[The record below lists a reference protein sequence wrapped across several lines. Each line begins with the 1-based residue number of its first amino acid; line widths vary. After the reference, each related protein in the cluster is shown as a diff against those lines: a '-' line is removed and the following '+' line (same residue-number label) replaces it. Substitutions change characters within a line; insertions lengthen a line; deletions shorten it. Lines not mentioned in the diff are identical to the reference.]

1 MASVKGSS
9 ASKTAVRPGT
19 PDPNFRSPQ
28 GTQYS
33 GNLQSAIQKSNL
45 QSQANLLENRKK
57 VAAQQ
62 AIQNQEQKQ
71 VTPTQSSISNMVSN
85 MDAQRDALSGFG
97 QQRTPQELNQLANL
111 NTAIG
116 FNPTT
121 GMGPINSMKY
131 QFTNPQFRSD
141 LSRLASQ
148 PIGIMG
154 LGMHLLKKAFGDEQ
168 PTGIASLPTMFGG
181 PRMPMIPT
189 NPNLI
194 DTGDLGI
201 GMGDYGIRTIR
212 PEQPI
217 QTIPIPRPDQPA
229 FFGANTSYDP
239 DTLYMEE
246 KQREF
251 GGLGFGES
259 RYRDNTI
266 FGVDPN
272 DAFSNAYTNLD
283 TFNPSLDTFDPSKV
297 PTSDLNPEA
306 FNNLDPRIKEYLDGL
321 SSDNSDDI
329 TINPYDD
336 ITINPTPFNA
346 MPSILTYGEK
356 GLPVTYG
363 TNPNDIFAGGNVGYS
378 GTVNELGQR
387 VNVA

>member
-154 LGMHLLKKAFGDEQ
+154 LGMNLLKKVFGDEQ

-201 GMGDYGIRTIR
+201 GMGDYGIR

-217 QTIPIPRPDQPA
+217 ETIPIPRPDQPA

-239 DTLYMEE
+239 DTLYMDE

-259 RYRDNTI
+259 RYRN
-266 FGVDPN
+266 N
-272 DAFSNAYTNLD
+272 TNLD
-283 TFNPSLDTFDPSKV
+283 TLYDPNTFDPSKV

-306 FNNLDPRIKEYLDGL
+306 FKYLDPRIKEYLDGL

-387 VNVA
+387 VNVDYDQIPNTRSIFNNN